1 LRSATY
7 PRQADAHPEGFGI
20 SVATGRM
27 FVNVPVA
34 GKIVM
39 VDLASETGASWIPR
53 GLEGNFP
60 MALDE
65 TRRAIVARQS

>member
-39 VDLASETGASWIPR
+39 VDLASETIGPSLLGGA
-53 GLEGNFP
+53 
-60 MALDE
+60 DE
-65 TRRAIVARQS
+65 LFI